1 MVIIEDRL
9 ILGLLEIHH
18 CYSNISSEWL
28 DLRYDMANFNT
39 FIYKTLAIT
48 SFLIIVMLYLLL

>member
-1 MVIIEDRL
+1 MEDRL

-18 CYSNISSEWL
+18 CYSDISSEWL